1 MLVGLSGFEDP
12 NVTSLGFLKYSCMPP
27 ILKQSI
33 PDPPTPPPVKPVNP
47 TDPTSEE
54 PVNPTD
60 PTSEEP
66 ENPTDPTS
74 EEPVNPTDP
83 TSEEPEKQEN
93 TGQNDEQSKIQLN
106 ASVSASLSTLGL
118 ILLIVIPTFA
128 VACVVSV
135 VLILRKR
142 SEKVTKTPNSAQTSG
157 TPTLVNPP
165 SGVPLYP
172 NLDPNHTLKLS
183 ERRALL

>member
-27 ILKQSI
+27 ILKQSS
-33 PDPPTPPPVKPVNP
+33 PDPPTPPPVK
-47 TDPTSEE
+47 
-54 PVNPTD
+54 
-60 PTSEEP
+60 
-66 ENPTDPTS
+66 
-74 EEPVNPTDP
+74 PVNPTDP

-106 ASVSASLSTLGL
+106 ASFSASLSTLGL

-142 SEKVTKTPNSAQTSG
+142 SEKVNSNTKTPNPAQTSG

-165 SGVPLYP
+165 SGGPLYP
-172 NLDPNHTLKLS
+172 NLDSNDTLKPS

>member
-1 MLVGLSGFEDP
+1 MLIGLSGFEDP

-33 PDPPTPPPVKPVNP
+33 PDPPTPPPVK
-47 TDPTSEE
+47 
-54 PVNPTD
+54 
-60 PTSEEP
+60 
-66 ENPTDPTS
+66 
-74 EEPVNPTDP
+74 PVNPTDP

-142 SEKVTKTPNSAQTSG
+142 SEKVNIKTKTPNPAQTSG

-165 SGVPLYP
+165 SGGPPYP
-172 NLDPNHTLKLS
+172 NLDSNDTLKPS

>member
-27 ILKQSI
+27 ILKQSL
-33 PDPPTPPPVKPVNP
+33 PEPPTPPPVKPV
-47 TDPTSEE
+47 
-54 PVNPTD
+54 
-60 PTSEEP
+60 
-66 ENPTDPTS
+66 NPTDPTS

-142 SEKVTKTPNSAQTSG
+142 SKKVNSITKTPNPAQTSG

-165 SGVPLYP
+165 SGGPPYP
-172 NLDPNHTLKLS
+172 NLDSNDTLKLS

>member
-1 MLVGLSGFEDP
+1 MLIGLSGFEDP

-33 PDPPTPPPVKPVNP
+33 PGPPTPPPVK
-47 TDPTSEE
+47 
-54 PVNPTD
+54 
-60 PTSEEP
+60 
-66 ENPTDPTS
+66 
-74 EEPVNPTDP
+74 PVNPTDP

-142 SEKVTKTPNSAQTSG
+142 SEKVTKTPNSAQTRG

>member
-1 MLVGLSGFEDP
+1 MLIGLDGFENP
-12 NVTSLGFLKYSCMPP
+12 LLTSLKFLKYSCMPP
-27 ILKQSI
+27 ILKQSL
-33 PDPPTPPPVKPVNP
+33 PEPPTPPPVK
-47 TDPTSEE
+47 
-54 PVNPTD
+54 
-60 PTSEEP
+60 
-66 ENPTDPTS
+66 
-74 EEPVNPTDP
+74 PVNPTDP

-142 SEKVTKTPNSAQTSG
+142 SKKVNSITKTPNPAQTIG

-165 SGVPLYP
+165 SGGPLYP
-172 NLDPNHTLKLS
+172 NLDSNDTLKLS

>member
-1 MLVGLSGFEDP
+1 MLIGLSGFEDP
-12 NVTSLGFLKYSCMPP
+12 DVTSLGFLKYSCMPP
-27 ILKQSI
+27 ILKQSL
-33 PDPPTPPPVKPVNP
+33 PEPPTPPPVKPV
-47 TDPTSEE
+47 
-54 PVNPTD
+54 
-60 PTSEEP
+60 
-66 ENPTDPTS
+66 NPTDPTS

>member
-27 ILKQSI
+27 ILKQSG
-33 PDPPTPPPVKPVNP
+33 PEPPTPPPVK
-47 TDPTSEE
+47 
-54 PVNPTD
+54 
-60 PTSEEP
+60 
-66 ENPTDPTS
+66 
-74 EEPVNPTDP
+74 PVNPTDP

-93 TGQNDEQSKIQLN
+93 TGQNDEQSKIQLD
-106 ASVSASLSTLGL
+106 ASLSASLSTLGL

-128 VACVVSV
+128 VVCVVSV

-142 SEKVTKTPNSAQTSG
+142 SKKVVIIPEIPNPDQTIG

-165 SGVPLYP
+165 SGGPLYP
-172 NLDPNHTLKLS
+172 NLDSSDTLKPS

>member
-1 MLVGLSGFEDP
+1 MLIGLSGFEDP

-27 ILKQSI
+27 ILKQSL
-33 PDPPTPPPVKPVNP
+33 PEPPTTPPVKP
-47 TDPTSEE
+47 E
-54 PVNPTD
+54 
-60 PTSEEP
+60 
-66 ENPTDPTS
+66 
-74 EEPVNPTDP
+74 NPTDP

-93 TGQNDEQSKIQLN
+93 KGQNDEQSKIQLN

-142 SEKVTKTPNSAQTSG
+142 SEKVNKTPNPAQTSG

-165 SGVPLYP
+165 SGGPLYP
-172 NLDPNHTLKLS
+172 NLDSNDTLKPS
-183 ERRALL
+183 ERLALL

>member
-1 MLVGLSGFEDP
+1 MLVGLSGFENPD
-12 NVTSLGFLKYSCMPP
+12 VTSLGFLKYSCMPP
-27 ILKQSI
+27 ILKQSF
-33 PDPPTPPPVKPVNP
+33 PVKP
-47 TDPTSEE
+47 D
-54 PVNPTD
+54 NPTD

-66 ENPTDPTS
+66 ER
-74 EEPVNPTDP
+74 
-83 TSEEPEKQEN
+83 QEN
-93 TGQNDEQSKIQLN
+93 TGQNDEQSNIQVN

-142 SEKVTKTPNSAQTSG
+142 SEKVNSNTKTPNPAQTSG

-165 SGVPLYP
+165 SGGPPYP
-172 NLDPNHTLKLS
+172 NLDSNDTLKPS
-183 ERRALL
+183 ERLALL